1 MSGSSDSSKNKKL
14 LELREELRRHDE
26 LYYRQARPEI
36 SDQKYDRLKKDFDV
50 LQSELDPLGLFAEE
64 EIIKKPEDSSIT
76 LSVGDDRLDEFES
89 HTHAEVMLSLDNT
102 YDQSEFFDFDKRL
115 KKIFEQENLNY
126 VVEPKIDGVA
136 VSLTYKDGALL
147 HAVTRGNGVQGDI
160 ITQNILHLDE
170 LPKSI
175 SSDDIPS
182 FIEIRGEIFMEHQEF
197 LRINKER
204 EFAGEPLYANP
215 RNLAAGTVKLLD
227 PKEARR
233 RKLKIVLYGLGACEP
248 KTFFETQTIFHE
260 SLKKWGF
267 PTVEFV
273 KSAQS
278 AEQAWE
284 QICQL
289 DQLRHGYTYPTDG
302 AVIKLDSRDGQRVA
316 GHTSK
321 APRWAIAY
329 KFESERQVTVLNDIV
344 FQVGR
349 TGAITPVACLEPVQL
364 AGTLVSRASLHNADE
379 IERKDIRIGDH
390 VVVEKAGEII
400 PQVIEVVTEKRSSE
414 LFQFQFPDICPTC
427 QTALIRIA
435 GEAVWRCPNHNC
447 SDQLKGRIE
456 YFASR
461 GCLDIDSLGEAV
473 VSQLV
478 DLKMVTNLDDLYRL
492 NASELLKLEGFAEKS
507 ANNLVESIR
516 KSRTQ
521 DFWRFI
527 CGLGIKHIGTSAS
540 KDLARHFSNWRELSS
555 ATKEDFISIDGI
567 GEIMADSLMDFFS
580 LEENL
585 SLLQALE
592 DLGVV
597 LVSNSKDS
605 ASSLLSGQI
614 FVLTG
619 SLEKFSRQDAT
630 AQIEKFGGKVS
641 SSVSKKT
648 NYVVAGPGA
657 GSKLSKAEKLGVQ
670 ILDEAEFLTLMDS
683 WKNN

>member
-1 MSGSSDSSKNKKL
+1 
-14 LELREELRRHDE
+14 
-26 LYYRQARPEI
+26 
-36 SDQKYDRLKKDFDV
+36 
-50 LQSELDPLGLFAEE
+50 
-64 EIIKKPEDSSIT
+64 
-76 LSVGDDRLDEFES
+76 
-89 HTHAEVMLSLDNT
+89 
-102 YDQSEFFDFDKRL
+102 
-115 KKIFEQENLNY
+115 
-126 VVEPKIDGVA
+126 
-136 VSLTYKDGALL
+136 
-147 HAVTRGNGVQGDI
+147 
-160 ITQNILHLDE
+160 
-170 LPKSI
+170 
-175 SSDDIPS
+175 
-182 FIEIRGEIFMEHQEF
+182 MEHQEF
-197 LRINKER
+197 LRINQER

-248 KTFFETQTIFHE
+248 TPFFDTQTIFHE

-273 KSAQS
+273 KSVSS

-284 QICQL
+284 QICEL
-289 DQLRHGYTYPTDG
+289 DQLRHGYSYPTDG

-329 KFESERQVTVLNDIV
+329 KFESERQVTILNDIV

-400 PQVIEVVTEKRSSE
+400 PQVIEVVTEKRSPE
-414 LFQFQFPDICPTC
+414 LSQFQFPDVCPTC
-427 QTALIRIA
+427 QTLLIRME

-447 SDQLKGRIE
+447 ADQLKGRIE

-478 DLKMVTNLDDLYRL
+478 ELKMVTNLDDLYRL

-521 DFWRFI
+521 DFWRI
-527 CGLGIKHIGTSAS
+527 LCGLGIKHIGTSAS
-540 KDLARHFSNWRELSS
+540 KDLARYFSNWRELSS
-555 ATKEDFISIDGI
+555 ATKDDFISIDGI
-567 GEIMADSLMDFFS
+567 GEIMADSLVDFFS

-597 LVSNSKDS
+597 LVSNSKNS
-605 ASSLLSGQI
+605 ASSLLDGQI

-630 AQIEKFGGKVS
+630 AQIEKLGGKVS

-670 ILDEAEFLTLMDS
+670 ILDEAEFLILMDS